1 MVTARCEYN
10 PYQYNLIF
18 QLSIW
23 CRQLLKRNRS
33 VCWAAPLI
41 LFIMGI
47 WPWPAMFLKRL
58 IWMRYGL
65 YRQHCRLIKAAMQ
78 MASLL
83 PASPIDFSMLER
95 AIAQNSSFV
104 VSDIEAKRSSPSYSI
119 DTINILIKKIGEQ
132 ADLFFIIGLDAF
144 LEIDTWKRY
153 KDLPSLINF
162 VVISRP
168 TYSPAKVGG
177 VICKYFVGYTYDPL
191 YETWSSPDSK
201 GSFILQH
208 MEPVDISSTDI
219 RGRVRGGKDITV
231 LVSPAVGEYIKKQGL
246 YVK

>member
-1 MVTARCEYN
+1 MVQTATKKKQIGLLGGTFDPVHNGHLAVASHVLEALDLDAVWFI
-10 PYQYNLIF
+10 PAALPPHKSSHADGQ
-18 QLSIW
+18 SITSFAH
-23 CRQLLKRNRS
+23 R
-33 VCWAAPLI
+33 
-41 LFIMGI
+41 
-47 WPWPAMFLKRL
+47 
-58 IWMRYGL
+58 
-65 YRQHCRLIKAAMQ
+65 
-78 MASLL
+78 
-83 PASPIDFSMLER
+83 FSMLER